1 MQLSILFS
9 TRVFPSSGGWEG
21 LSFAFGVLDLPPKP
35 TWLVFPPLF
44 VLWPHPKPYV
54 TGELLE
60 DFPHC
65 FVKKEESALECF
77 HFCPT
82 SFRVISVACCL
93 FAHLATTYLI
103 VY

>member
-1 MQLSILFS
+1 M
-9 TRVFPSSGGWEG
+9 
-21 LSFAFGVLDLPPKP
+21 
-35 TWLVFPPLF
+35 
-44 VLWPHPKPYV
+44 

-77 HFCPT
+77 LFCPT
-82 SFRVISVACCL
+82 LFRVISVACRL
-93 FAHLATTYLI
+93 FAPLATTYLL